1 MNLKQKHT
9 LRAALSLATILPSL
23 LLTLISTIWGHILNR
38 QTPDIDTIQ
47 TWSCKYQYSSPL
59 RQDLSLPS
67 NMGNSNFGS
76 ICKESRF
83 ALYGTLVTFLLL
95 GFSMVLSFVCW
106 CADKY
111 AARQKRKTG
120 EVGEEGSVAEL
131 SYVPKAYAP

>member
-1 MNLKQKHT
+1 
-9 LRAALSLATILPSL
+9 
-23 LLTLISTIWGHILNR
+23 
-38 QTPDIDTIQ
+38 
-47 TWSCKYQYSSPL
+47 
-59 RQDLSLPS
+59 
-67 NMGNSNFGS
+67 MGNSNFGS